1 MPIILVQSG
10 RAFEKNGVVH
20 TPMAEDRRCDTCGAR
35 NSGFGE
41 TIRGVTVVFCGW
53 ADGKPVCVRKSDERI
68 SGSLQSPGA
77 PADLGR
83 VA

>member
-1 MPIILVQSG
+1 MPITLVHSG
-10 RAFEKNGVVH
+10 RALERNGVMV

-35 NSGFGE
+35 DAAFGE
-41 TIRGVTVVFCGW
+41 TIRGVTVVSCSW
-53 ADGKPVCVRKSDERI
+53 VDGKPVCIGKGRAIEL
-68 SGSLQSPGA
+68 SGNSGELA